1 MAEKK
6 ITKPAINKNRDG
18 IITRYTAATDVL
30 EAAIRGLDES
40 QLDLSLSADSWSI
53 RQIVH
58 HLADGD
64 YLWKEFILRAAG
76 NPELEFSLAWYWCIP
91 QDEWAQR
98 WVYARRDIAPSLALM
113 RASRQHAVEL
123 LKCIPGIWEKSLPI
137 PTHVGGQQ
145 MATVTE
151 VVEMQARHVEEH
163 AGEIRKIRLAH
174 GV

>member
-1 MAEKK
+1 MSQPFEDQ
-6 ITKPAINKNRDG
+6 NQ
-18 IITRYTAATDVL
+18 IITRYAAATDVL

-40 QLDLSLSADSWSI
+40 QLDLALSADSWSI

-76 NPELEFSLAWYWCIP
+76 NPEYEFSLAWYWCIP
-91 QDEWAQR
+91 QDDWAQR
-98 WVYARRDIAPSLALM
+98 WEYAGRDIAPSLALM

-123 LKCIPGIWEKSLPI
+123 LKCISGIWEKSLPI
-137 PTHVGGQQ
+137 PRREGGQQ
-145 MATVTE
+145 MATVAE
-151 VVEMQARHVEEH
+151 VVEMQARHVDEHVEEIH
-163 AGEIRKIRLAH
+163 KIRLAH

>member
-1 MAEKK
+1 MAEKQ
-6 ITKPAINKNRDG
+6 ITKHAIDKNRDG
-18 IITRYTAATDVL
+18 IITHYTAATDVL
-30 EAAIRGLDES
+30 EAAIRGLDEA
-40 QLDLSLSADSWSI
+40 QLDLVLSADSWSI

-64 YLWKEFILRAAG
+64 YLWKEFIMRAAG
-76 NPELEFSLAWYWCIP
+76 NPELEFSLEWYWCIP

-98 WVYARRDIAPSLALM
+98 WAYAKGDIAPSLVLM

-137 PTHVGGQQ
+137 PRRERGQQ
-145 MATVTE
+145 LATVAE
-151 VVEMQARHVEEH
+151 VVEMQAHHVDEHVEEIH
-163 AGEIRKIRLAH
+163 KIRRAH